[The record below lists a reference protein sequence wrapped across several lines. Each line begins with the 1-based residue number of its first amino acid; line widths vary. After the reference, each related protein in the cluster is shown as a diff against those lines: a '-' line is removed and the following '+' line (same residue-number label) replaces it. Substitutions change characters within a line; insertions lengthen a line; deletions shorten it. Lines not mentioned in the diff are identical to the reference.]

1 MSLFPSPTDL
11 FATRLRE
18 VAHQDHPAALTV
30 TQLAQ
35 LLDVSRGS
43 IYKLIELGQIRCI
56 HVLSAIRIPI
66 DEVLRLYRGESS
78 PSDLLPS

>member
-1 MSLFPSPTDL
+1 MPEIMPPEMDL
-11 FATRLRE
+11 FTTRLRE

-66 DEVLRLYRGESS
+66 DEVLRLYRGDA
-78 PSDLLPS
+78 P